1 MKVLVGSDNPI
12 KIDAVKEAFSLH
24 FEDVD
29 VIARPVDSN
38 VSDQP
43 INNEAYIGAR
53 NRARRLHE
61 LNNTEKLG
69 AEFCVGIEG
78 GIMQIYEKWFAF
90 GCMCVIDEHNNEGF
104 GTSAHFE
111 LPEEVTKRLIN
122 REELGDVMDDIM
134 KRKNTKQNL
143 GAIGFFTNGV
153 MNRKELYVP
162 GLIAALVPFNHREMY
177 FNKNGY
183 NNGH

>member
-24 FEDVD
+24 FENID
-29 VIARPVDSN
+29 VISRAVESN

-43 INNEAYIGAR
+43 LNNETYIGAR
-53 NRARRLHE
+53 IRARKLLD
-61 LNNTEKLG
+61 LNISENLG

-78 GIMQIYEKWFAF
+78 GIMQIFEKWFAF
-90 GCMCVIDEHNNEGF
+90 GCMCIVDNKNNEGF

-134 KRKNTKQNL
+134 KQKNTKQGL

-177 FNKNGY
+177 FNNKR
-183 NNGH
+183 